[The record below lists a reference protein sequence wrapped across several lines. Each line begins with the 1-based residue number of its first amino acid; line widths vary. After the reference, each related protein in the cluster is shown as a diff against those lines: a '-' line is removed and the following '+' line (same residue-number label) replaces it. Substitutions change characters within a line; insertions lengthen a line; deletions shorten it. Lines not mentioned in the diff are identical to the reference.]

1 MTDTSS
7 TAVGYNLTIGGQS
20 FEQTANDGLE
30 MLVFEDHVDMVD
42 VLSVRLGGTE
52 SQPEW
57 NFNIGDEV
65 ECTLGQGDSTIFKGE
80 VTAMEPTFQV
90 GGNTSI
96 TIRAMDKMHR
106 LGRGR
111 QTRFWEEMK
120 DSDVA
125 SEVGAESGLS
135 VTVDETEDLMP
146 YILQRNESN
155 IAFMKRLAARNNF
168 LVRVVDGQLEFK
180 KASFQGTATVIQMG
194 ENLQSVR
201 WNFNS
206 AGQVQQ
212 VIVRGWDPSKKE
224 PIVGMAGV
232 SDVTAIGGGELGA
245 QLSAK
250 FGDSIAYVTDV
261 PVSSQGMANAIA
273 LSEMERHARQF
284 GRGTGRIK
292 GNDAL
297 RAGTMIEFSGLS
309 EGLNGSFYVMAT
321 RHVIQSKTGYSTEFT
336 FCSNTMGT

>member
-1 MTDTSS
+1 MQETSS
-7 TAVGYNLTIGGQS
+7 TAVGYTMTIGGRQ

-30 MLVFEDHVDMVD
+30 LLVFEDHVDMVD
-42 VLSVRLGGTE
+42 MLSVRIGGTE

-57 NFNIGDEV
+57 GFQIGDEV
-65 ECTLGQGDSTIFKGE
+65 ECFLGKGQQTIFQGE
-80 VTAMEPTFQV
+80 VTAMEPSFQV

-96 TIRAMDKMHR
+96 TVRAMDKMHR

-111 QTRFWEEMK
+111 KTRFWEEMK

-125 SEVGAESGLS
+125 SEVGAECGLS
-135 VTVDETEDLMP
+135 VSVDETEEMMP

-155 IAFMKRLAARNNF
+155 IAFLKRLAARNNF
-168 LVRVVDGQLEFK
+168 LVRVVDGVLEFK
-180 KASFQGTATVIQMG
+180 KASFQGTATAIQMG

-212 VIVRGWDPSKKE
+212 VIVRGWDPAKKE
-224 PIVGMAGV
+224 SIVGMAGIE
-232 SDVTAIGGGELGA
+232 DVTAIGGGEVGA
-245 QLSAK
+245 QISAK

-261 PVSSQGMANAIA
+261 PVSSQSMANAIA
-273 LSEMERHARQF
+273 RSEMERQARQF
-284 GRGTGRIK
+284 GRGTGRVK

-297 RAGTMIEFSGLS
+297 RAGTMVEFSGLS
-309 EGLNGSFYVMAT
+309 EGLNVGVMAT

>member
-1 MTDTSS
+1 VTDTSS
-7 TAVGYNLTIGGQS
+7 TAVGYHLTIGGRS
-20 FEQTANDGLE
+20 FEQTSNDGLE

-65 ECTLGQGDSTIFKGE
+65 ECTLGQGDTTIFKGE

-125 SEVGAESGLS
+125 SEVGAESGLA
-135 VTVDETEDLMP
+135 VGVDETEDLMP

-194 ENLQSVR
+194 DNLQSVR

-224 PIVGMAGV
+224 AIVGMAGA
-232 SDVTAIGGGELGA
+232 SDVTSIGGGELGA

-284 GRGTGRIK
+284 ARGTGRIK

>member
-1 MTDTSS
+1 VADTSS
-7 TAVGYNLTIGGQS
+7 TAVGYTLTIGGRS

-42 VLSVRLGGTE
+42 QLSVRIGGTE

-65 ECTLGQGDSTIFKGE
+65 ECSIGKGEQTIFKGE

-90 GGNTSI
+90 GGSTSI

-125 SEVGAESGLS
+125 SEVGAECGLS
-135 VTVDETEDLMP
+135 VSTDTTEETMP

-155 IAFMKRLAARNNF
+155 IAFLKRLAARNNY
-168 LVRVVDGQLEFK
+168 LVRVVDGSLEFK
-180 KASFQGTATVIQMG
+180 KASFQGASTSIQMG

-212 VIVRGWDPSKKE
+212 VVVRGWDPSKKE
-224 PIVGMAGV
+224 SIVGMAGV
-232 SDVTAIGGGELGA
+232 GDVTAIGGGEVGA
-245 QLSAK
+245 QISSK
-250 FGDSIAYVTDV
+250 FGDSTAYVTDV
-261 PVSSQGMANAIA
+261 PVSSQSMANAIA
-273 LSEMERHARQF
+273 RSEMERHARQF
-284 GRGTGRIK
+284 GRGTGRVK

-297 RAGTMIEFSGLS
+297 RAGTMIEFNGLS
-309 EGLNGSFYVMAT
+309 QGLNGSFYVMAT
-321 RHVIQSKTGYSTEFT
+321 RHVIQSQTGYSTEFT
-336 FCSNTMGT
+336 FCSNTMGS